1 MCVRVLL
8 VYIHFLISI
17 RSLVLILSFVFMYV
31 HCFFLFFAFCGTFVL
46 IFVSSPVF
54 FFSFLFFLILFNSIL
69 FNSFLFFDFHFFS
82 SYHFISSFCR
92 IALCVYLCVSDIRV
106 HVCVSG
112 VV

>member
-54 FFSFLFFLILFNSIL
+54 FLFFSFLF
-69 FNSFLFFDFHFFS
+69 NSFQFHSFQFLSFF
-82 SYHFISSFCR
+82 
-92 IALCVYLCVSDIRV
+92 
-106 HVCVSG
+106 
-112 VV
+112 